1 MITDVQIMMF
11 LVCIANIIFI
21 NYICWNGDEKI
32 YYIVISSILMAF
44 MLEFVIENWGSE
56 IVRVKMDP
64 YDIALLSVLL
74 IVDFCIYRER

>member
-21 NYICWNGDEKI
+21 NYICWNGDERI
-32 YYIVISSILMAF
+32 YYIVLSLILMAF
-44 MLEFVIENWGSE
+44 LLEFVIENWGSE
-56 IVRVKMDP
+56 IVRAKMDP

-74 IVDFCIYRER
+74 IVDFCIYIER